1 MAAYISGP
9 IPRVSFTSL
18 PNFPEIPELCVP
30 VLNTCTRPSQ
40 FVLFRAAENRNCR
53 EVPITKAGHDPGF
66 ARKTMNSL
74 LLGCCLLALGN
85 LGPGD
90 ELAFVEPKFQAGKVY
105 AGVPLSH
112 RFEFQNTSAKVIRI
126 TDVHTHCGCTTSKL
140 PKLEY
145 QPGERGSIDMD
156 VLTLTQPAG
165 LHSFTTHLTYE
176 VGGTSKEIELST
188 HVDLVSELMLSPA
201 KLVVPAS
208 HVERHPFTLRD
219 SRETPVQIVEV
230 RTSLP
235 HLSARASE
243 PQRDASGGWTR
254 SIQLVVEPGLAPGKH
269 EARLDIYT
277 NDPRYQHLQ
286 APFVLVNRSDDEIS
300 FSPREIEI
308 RGQADRALPSKIV
321 VIRPTPKRAV
331 QVEAIKADNPAITT
345 RWAAN
350 ADGVV
355 AVRVQ
360 VDAKK
365 LNGNTLDS
373 FIYVKLGGPTPE
385 TIEIPVHCKVGE

>member
-1 MAAYISGP
+1 
-9 IPRVSFTSL
+9 
-18 PNFPEIPELCVP
+18 
-30 VLNTCTRPSQ
+30 
-40 FVLFRAAENRNCR
+40 
-53 EVPITKAGHDPGF
+53 
-66 ARKTMNSL
+66 MNSL
-74 LLGCCLLALGN
+74 LLGCCLLALVN
-85 LGPGD
+85 FVPAE
-90 ELAFVEPKFQAGKVY
+90 ELAFAEPKFQAGTVF
-105 AGVPLSH
+105 AGVPLAH
-112 RFEFQNTSAKVIRI
+112 RFEFQNTSSQAIRI

-140 PKLEY
+140 PKLIY

-165 LHSFTTHLTYE
+165 PHSFTSHLTYD
-176 VGGTSKEIELST
+176 VGGISKEIELT
-188 HVDLVSELMLSPA
+188 LQAALVSELMLSPA

-219 SRETPVQIVEV
+219 SRETPVQILEV

-243 PQRDASGGWTR
+243 PKRDASGGWTR

-286 APFVLVNRSDDEIS
+286 APFVLVNRTDDEIS
-300 FSPREIEI
+300 FSPREIEV
-308 RGQADRALPSKIV
+308 RGQVDRPLPSKIV
-321 VIRPTPKRAV
+321 VIRPTPTRAV

-350 ADGVV
+350 AEGVV

-360 VDAKK
+360 IDAKK
-365 LNGNTLDS
+365 LSGNSLDS